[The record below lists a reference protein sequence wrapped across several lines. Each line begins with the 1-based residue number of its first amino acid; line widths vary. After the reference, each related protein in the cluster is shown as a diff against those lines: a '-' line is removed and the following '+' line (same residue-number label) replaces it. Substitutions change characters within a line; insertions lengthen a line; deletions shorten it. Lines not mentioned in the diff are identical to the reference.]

1 MGERDVVN
9 DDDAIELCGETYDHR
24 LDLIDERDGERVYEC
39 RECGAEIRE
48 EADRG

>member
-1 MGERDVVN
+1 MSNNDDVVFVRDV
-9 DDDAIELCGETYDHR
+9 CGESYDHR